1 MDEPRPNPA
10 SKDDRLTR
18 DFRVGLPARDAAV
31 SLLDTVLTRG
41 QSFDAVFGAQTRH
54 GRLAT
59 LAQRDKALTRAIAAT
74 TLRRLG
80 QIDALLALFI
90 ERAPPKSSGPLTAIL
105 RAALAQILFMGTPV
119 HAVVNLAVHQT
130 KADRRAKH
138 FDKLVNAVLRRAARE
153 GPELVAGQDA
163 ARLNTPDW
171 LWRRWCTHF
180 GEETT
185 HAIAQAHLS
194 EAALDLSVKSDAAG
208 WAERLGGMMLPTGS
222 VRLAHK
228 GRIESLAGYDEGD
241 WWVQDA
247 AAALPALL
255 LGDVAGKSVADLCA
269 APGGKT
275 AQLASR
281 GARVTALDISENRI
295 KWLKGNLKR
304 LQLDVRCLTADAAQ
318 WRPDE
323 RFDAVLL
330 DAPCLATGT
339 IRRHPDIPHLKR
351 PADLDN
357 LTALQARLLKNAASL
372 VKPGGAIVYCTC
384 SLEPE
389 ECEAQI
395 ERIVADAPGV
405 QIEPIA
411 AGEIA
416 DQAAWLTDRG
426 ALRTL
431 PHYLS
436 GLGAELDG
444 IDGFYAARLRVGEVS
459 SISP

>member
-1 MDEPRPNPA
+1 MVETPA
-10 SKDDRLTR
+10 DTTEQDDRLTR

-31 SLLDTVLTRG
+31 SLLDTVLGRG

-80 QIDALLALFI
+80 QIDALLAQFI
-90 ERAPPKSSGPLTAIL
+90 ARPPAKSSGPLGAIL
-105 RAALAQILFMGTPV
+105 RTALAQILFMGTPS
-119 HAVVNLAVHQT
+119 HAVVNLAVHQA
-130 KADRRAKH
+130 KSDRRARH
-138 FDKLVNAVLRRAARE
+138 FDKLVNAVLRRATRE
-153 GPELVAGQDA
+153 GAELVAQQDA
-163 ARLNTPDW
+163 VRLNTPDW
-171 LWRRWCTHF
+171 LWQRWCSHF

-185 HAIAQAHLS
+185 RAIALAHLS
-194 EAALDLSVKSDAAG
+194 EAALDLSVKSDASM
-208 WAERLGGMMLPTGS
+208 WAENLDGLLLPTGS

-228 GRIESLAGYDEGD
+228 GRIESLAGYDDGA

-255 LGDVAGKSVADLCA
+255 LGEMAGKSVVDLCA

-281 GARVTALDISENRI
+281 GARVTALDISENRLE
-295 KWLKGNLKR
+295 WLKGNLER
-304 LQLDVRCLTADAAQ
+304 LQLEVRCVVADATT
-318 WRPDE
+318 WRPGE

-339 IRRHPDIPHLKR
+339 IRRHPDIPHLKK
-351 PADLDN
+351 PADLDK
-357 LTALQARLLKNAASL
+357 LAALQARLLDAAL
-372 VKPGGAIVYCTC
+372 TLIEPGGTLVYCTC

-395 ERIVADAPGV
+395 DRLLATSSNLRLD
-405 QIEPIA
+405 PISPD
-411 AGEIA
+411 EIA
-416 DQAAWLTDRG
+416 GQADWLSDRG
-426 ALRTL
+426 MLRTL
-431 PHYLS
+431 PHQLS
-436 GLGAELDG
+436 GLGPGLDG
-444 IDGFYAARLRVGEVS
+444 IDGFFAARLRLG
-459 SISP
+459 